1 MKPVWKWIIG
11 VLVVIII
18 AVIGVGWYFNRNWKP
33 LLEERLKE
41 TVHNSTNGLY
51 SLRYDDLDLN
61 ITLGNVTLK
70 NAELIPDSAVYQKMV
85 LAKEAPNSRF
95 HIKLTS
101 LKVRSFNL
109 WDVIRKRKL
118 FIKNISFESPDIH
131 MISEYHAYNDT
142 IKPKETKT
150 LYDNIKD
157 VFSSVNVR
165 DIKIDN
171 VKFKFSKIEE
181 GKSSDIQ
188 LDSIGIKVHDV
199 LLDETSI
206 KDTTRLF
213 YTKMV
218 EIDVPGFEYDL
229 SNGLYVAKFDR
240 LTINTQEQN
249 VLLTK
254 VEYKPKMSKGNY
266 FKTRGQNVTMA
277 DLRFDTLRFEKLDFK
292 RVIDDQQ
299 TIARNVQ
306 IKNGSISLYNDK
318 RYPKKSSNK
327 IGKSPHQQLLKLK
340 QLIHIDT
347 VFLSNVDVLYGE
359 FSAKF
364 HQEGVITFNNAS
376 GIITNVTNDS
386 LHLKKEPW
394 MRADLSAKI
403 MNQGLLKINFGF
415 NMMSKAGEHTYKGTL
430 GRMQATAFNKILKP
444 LLNVEIGEGN
454 IRGISF
460 NMQANDRRNWGDFR
474 FDYDHLKINLLNKP
488 GEDMNKTKKGIL
500 SFVVN
505 NVLINDSNPDANEV
519 YHVGKVNYTRV
530 PEHTFFKTMWQ
541 SLLEGIKQCAGISK
555 EREAKLLGAAENVKE
570 ITEGSKNVIKK
581 TGNFFKGLFK
591 KKDNEDKEEKKE
603 K

>member
-41 TVHNSTNGLY
+41 VVHNSTNGLY

-95 HIKLTS
+95 HIKLTN

-118 FIKNISFESPDIH
+118 FIKNITFESPDIH

-165 DIKIDN
+165 DIKIEN

-254 VEYKPKMSKGNY
+254 VVYKPKMSKGNY

-519 YHVGKVNYTRV
+519 YHIGKVNYTRV